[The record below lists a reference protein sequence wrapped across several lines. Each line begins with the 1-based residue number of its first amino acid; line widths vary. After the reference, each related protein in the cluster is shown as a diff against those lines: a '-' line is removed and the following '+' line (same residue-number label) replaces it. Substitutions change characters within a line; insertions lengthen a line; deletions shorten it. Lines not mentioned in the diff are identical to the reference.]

1 MNWKKDLDELV
12 ESTLSFVKSVRG
24 EPIEFTPALSLDV
37 AEQILSQPPER
48 IQQHANQTFGPSSE
62 RDEIKRH
69 VANFRAHQERV
80 AREREEFYLLVKART
95 RALIENHLES

>member
-12 ESTLSFVKSVRG
+12 ENTLSFVKSVKG
-24 EPIEFTPALSLDV
+24 ERIEFTPALSLDV
-37 AEQILSQPPER
+37 AEQILSQPPEK
-48 IQQHANQTFGPSSE
+48 IQQHGSPAFGPSSE

>member
-1 MNWKKDLDELV
+1 MNWKKDLDALV
-12 ESTLSFVKSVRG
+12 ENTMSFVKSVKG
-24 EPIEFTPALSLDV
+24 ERIELTPAPSLDV
-37 AEQILSQPPER
+37 VEQVLSELPGK
-48 IQQHANQTFGPSSE
+48 IQRHDGPGFGASSE

-95 RALIENHLES
+95 RALIEKDLES